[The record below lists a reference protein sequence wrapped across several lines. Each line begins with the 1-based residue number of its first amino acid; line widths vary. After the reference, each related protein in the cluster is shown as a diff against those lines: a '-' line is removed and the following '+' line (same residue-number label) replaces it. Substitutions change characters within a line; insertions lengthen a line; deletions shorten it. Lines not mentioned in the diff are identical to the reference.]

1 MVKVIQQSSRDWLE
15 EKAKKTKA
23 VLGQMETQSKEELA
37 AKLAASLGMSYIDL
51 QIFPPNPADVALV
64 PEADARRHRL
74 VSFEKVGNAVRVALA
89 DPEDAAAV
97 AYIDALAA
105 ENRWKLEKYVASH
118 QSLDRAWTTYQSAP
132 VLESLDMWR
141 VSLEGEELKKFEE
154 DFGELLQLKQASN
167 IPVSRTIEIIMA
179 GANKLR
185 ASDIHIEPGDGA
197 VRLRYRI
204 DGMLQDIGTLSHDV
218 YRLTLSRVKM
228 LAHMKIN
235 IRDRAQDGHFGIE
248 LDGRK
253 VDLRVNIIPGN
264 HGENINMRILNSE
277 SVLLDIAT
285 LGIRGDTADKILHE
299 MQKPHGMILNTG
311 PTGSGKTTTLYS
323 LLNIINKSD
332 VKIITIEDPIEYQ
345 IPGIVQTEV
354 SKDKSYTFG
363 AALRAVVRQDPD
375 VVLVGEIRDEETADV
390 SVNAAMT
397 GHLLLST
404 IHANTAPGAI
414 PRLLEMGIRPSLIA
428 SSINIVIGQRLV
440 RRLCDHCRESYAPAE
455 ETVRNLKRLLSIISP
470 KANVTMPDK
479 VDLLWRAKGCAQC
492 NFSGYHGRVGIYEV
506 FSITKRIEEV
516 ILDLGTEKDVAK
528 AALEDGMVTMLQDG
542 ILKSIEG
549 ITTMDEVW
557 HATGQEEFLEEFYR
571 DITPATLSS
580 SSAVDGTFSGD
591 ATEMIGDPAKFSGF
605 LASMPAEKIFETLLT
620 GAVAMKVT
628 DIQLEPTERSVS
640 VRFRRD
646 GILEQVAEIRS
657 ESLQP
662 AVSEIKL
669 LAGMESASRP
679 GVQEGRF
686 TSTIGSATGEPR
698 EVALRVA
705 IVLGGYGE
713 TVMIK
718 IMEEEKDIKL
728 ENLGLRDTHLRK
740 ILSFCKRSY
749 GLFVASGPDGS
760 GKTTLLYN
768 LLRSLSSPETKIVT
782 VEDPIERRMPGILQ
796 TQVDEAREYSFPEA
810 ITSLLRQG
818 PNILLASEIRN
829 AETAEAL
836 TEAALTGHLTF
847 SSMQGNSASLAA
859 TRLSGFGIRGED
871 FANAGMTIAGVRLV
885 RRLCE
890 HCKEEVVPDKDAE
903 ALIGKVLA
911 GISPAAGIT
920 IPKQYSIYQGK
931 GCEQCGGSGF
941 SGQTML
947 SEMLPVT
954 PGVAEILATS
964 PIATA
969 VEAKAKEEGMLTL
982 AEDGVLAVLE
992 GKTTLAEVER
1002 VTEE

>member
-15 EKAKKTKA
+15 EKAEKTKA
-23 VLGQMETQSKEELA
+23 VLGQMESQSKEELA
-37 AKLAASLGMSYIDL
+37 ARLAASLDLPYIDL
-51 QIFPPNPADVALV
+51 QIFPPNAADVALV
-64 PEADARRHRL
+64 PEEVARKHRL
-74 VSFEKVGNAVRVALA
+74 AIFEKVGDRIRVAFA
-89 DPEDAAAV
+89 DPEDTEA
-97 AYIDALAA
+97 DAFIGAFA
-105 ENRWKLEKYVASH
+105 GENRLKPEKYVASN
-118 QSLDRAWTTYQSAP
+118 QSLERVWLLYRTAP
-132 VLESLDMWR
+132 VLENLDLWR
-141 VSLEGEELKKFEE
+141 VSLEGDDLKKFEE
-154 DFGELLQLKQASN
+154 DFGELLKLKEASD

-185 ASDIHIEPGDGA
+185 ASDIHIEPGDGT

-204 DGMLQDIGTLSHDV
+204 DGMLQDIGTLSQDV
-218 YRLTLSRVKM
+218 YRLTLSRIKM

-248 LDGRK
+248 LDGEK

-264 HGENINMRILNSE
+264 HGENINMRILNAG
-277 SVLLDIAT
+277 SVLLDIES
-285 LGIRGDTADKILHE
+285 LGIRGETREKILRELH
-299 MQKPHGMILNTG
+299 KPHGMILNTG

-363 AALRAVVRQDPD
+363 SALRAVVRQDPD

-390 SVNAAMT
+390 AVNAAMT

-440 RRLCDHCRESYAPAE
+440 RRLCEHCKESYVPAE

-470 KANVTMPDK
+470 KADIAMPET
-479 VDLLWRAKGCAQC
+479 VDRLWRAKGCAQC
-492 NFSGYHGRVGIYEV
+492 NFSGYHGRIGIYEV
-506 FSITKRIEEV
+506 FSITKRIESI

-528 AALEDGMVTMLQDG
+528 AAIEDGMVTMLQDG
-542 ILKSIEG
+542 ILKSVEG
-549 ITTMDEVW
+549 LTTMDEVW
-557 HATGQEEFLEEFYR
+557 RATGQEEFLEEFYR
-571 DITPATLSS
+571 DVTHSTLSS
-580 SSAVDGTFSGD
+580 TSAVDAAFSGK
-591 ATEMIGDPAKFSGF
+591 AAEVAGDPAAFSALIG
-605 LASMPAEKIFETLLT
+605 SVPPENIFETLLS
-620 GAVAMKVT
+620 GAVAMKAT
-628 DIQLEPTERSVS
+628 DIQLEPNERSVS
-640 VRFRRD
+640 VRFRKN
-646 GILEQVAEIRS
+646 GILESVGEIRS
-657 ESLQP
+657 EHLQP
-662 AVSEIKL
+662 AISEIKL
-669 LAGMESASRP
+669 LAGMESGSRP

-686 TSTIGSATGEPR
+686 SSTIGNAEGEAR
-698 EVALRVA
+698 EIDVRVA

-718 IMEEEKDIKL
+718 IMAEEKEIRL
-728 ENLGLRDTHLRK
+728 ENLGLRKEHLEK

-749 GLFVASGPDGS
+749 GMFIASGPDGS

-768 LLRSLSSPETKIVT
+768 LLRSLHSPETKIVT

-829 AETAEAL
+829 AETAQSLA
-836 TEAALTGHLTF
+836 EAALTGHLTF

-885 RRLCE
+885 RKLCE
-890 HCKEEVVPDKDAE
+890 SCKEKITPDGKAE
-903 ALIGKVLA
+903 ALIGKVLS
-911 GISPAAGIT
+911 GISPASGVR
-920 IPKQYSIYQGK
+920 IPKKYSIYASK

-941 SGQTML
+941 SGQIML
-947 SEMLPVT
+947 SEILPVT
-954 PGVAEILATS
+954 PGIAEILATS
-964 PIATA
+964 PIATT
-969 VEAKAKEEGMLTL
+969 VEGKAKEEGMLTL
-982 AEDGVLAVLE
+982 TEDGILAALE
-992 GKTTLAEVER
+992 GATTLSEVER

>member
-15 EKAKKTKA
+15 EKAKKTRA

-37 AKLAASLGMSYIDL
+37 ARLAASLDLPYIDL
-51 QIFPPNPADVALV
+51 QIFPPNPSDVALV
-64 PEADARRHRL
+64 PEEAARKHRL
-74 VSFEKVGNAVRVALA
+74 AVFEKIGDRIRVAFV
-89 DPEDAAAV
+89 DPEDAEA
-97 AYIDALAA
+97 DAFLAA
-105 ENRWKLEKYVASH
+105 FAEENRLKPEKYVASH
-118 QSLDRAWTTYQSAP
+118 QSLERVWLMYKTAP
-132 VLESLDMWR
+132 VLENLDLWR
-141 VSLEGEELKKFEE
+141 VSLEGDDLKKFEE
-154 DFGELLQLKQASN
+154 DFGELLKLKEASD

-185 ASDIHIEPGDGA
+185 ASDIHIEPGEDT

-204 DGMLQDIGTLSHDV
+204 DGMLQDIGTLSQDV
-218 YRLTLSRVKM
+218 YRLTLSRIKM

-248 LDGRK
+248 LDGEK

-264 HGENINMRILNSE
+264 HGENINMRILNAG
-277 SVLLDIAT
+277 SVVLDIET
-285 LGIRGDTADKILHE
+285 LGIRGETREKIMHELH
-299 MQKPHGMILNTG
+299 KPHGMILNTG

-390 SVNAAMT
+390 AVNAAMT

-440 RRLCDHCRESYAPAE
+440 RRLCGHCKESYAPAE
-455 ETVRNLKRLLSIISP
+455 ETVQNLKRLLSIISP
-470 KANVTMPDK
+470 KANIVMPEE
-479 VDLLWRAKGCAQC
+479 VDRLWRAKGCAQC

-506 FSITKRIEEV
+506 FSITKRIEAI

-528 AALEDGMVTMLQDG
+528 AAIEDGMVTMLQDG

-549 ITTMDEVW
+549 VTTMDEVW

-571 DITPATLSS
+571 DVATSTLSS
-580 SSAVDGTFSGD
+580 SSAVDDEFS
-591 ATEMIGDPAKFSGF
+591 AKAAEVAGDPAAFAKLIGSVPPE
-605 LASMPAEKIFETLLT
+605 SMFETLLA
-620 GAVAMKVT
+620 GAVAMNAT
-628 DIQLEPTERSVS
+628 EIQLEPGEHSVS
-640 VRFRRD
+640 VRFRKN
-646 GILEQVAEIRS
+646 GILESVGEMRS
-657 ESLQP
+657 EHLQP
-662 AVSEIKL
+662 AISEIKI

-686 TSTIGSATGEPR
+686 SSTIGSAAGMAR
-698 EVALRVA
+698 EVDLRVA
-705 IVLGGYGE
+705 IVLSGYGE

-718 IMEEEKDIKL
+718 IMEEEKEIHL
-728 ENLGLRDTHLRK
+728 ENLGLRDAHLAK

-749 GLFVASGPDGS
+749 GMFVASGPDGS

-768 LLRSLSSPETKIVT
+768 LLRSLHSPETKIVT

-810 ITSLLRQG
+810 IASLLRQG

-829 AETAEAL
+829 AETAGAL

-890 HCKEEVVPDKDAE
+890 HCKEAVAPDKDAE

-911 GISPAAGIT
+911 GISPASGIT

-947 SEMLPVT
+947 SEILPVT
-954 PGVAEILATS
+954 PGVAEALAAS
-964 PIATA
+964 PIATT

-982 AEDGVLAVLE
+982 TEDGVLAALE